1 MRSSPSDP
9 GPSDPGPSDP
19 GPSDAI
25 VVNDGGPS
33 DLGAPA
39 AVAALPVTI
48 ESVRSDP
55 DFAPDALDIRQR
67 SPLKRLLPQTMF
79 GRSLLL
85 IVLPLVLLQI
95 IATWVFYA
103 RHWETVSR
111 RFSTG
116 VAGDIGMLIEAMR
129 FADTELELTRLLEN
143 ASGLTGI
150 NFSIARGATLP
161 QPLTAGGSLFEDQLD
176 IALRERV
183 ARPYQIDAVSDPRDI
198 RIHVQ
203 LPESVLAADVP
214 RKRLYTSTTYIF
226 ILWMIGSSLVLVSVA
241 AVFLRNQVRSLRRLA
256 AAAEGFGKGRPVAF
270 SKIEGALEVRQAA
283 AAFMQMRDRIQRQIR
298 QRTEMLAGVSHD
310 LRTPLTRMKLA
321 LELMDGG
328 PAAAGLKSDVAEME
342 RLVNLY
348 LDFARGE
355 GTETPALTDI
365 ALLLEDLAAAARREG
380 APLVLDQPG
389 GPLLPAGL
397 VLLVR
402 PNALRRCLANLIAN
416 ARRYGRHVWLSSMA
430 LEDGVDILIDDDG
443 PGIPAAERDRV
454 FQPFIRLDTS
464 RNPSTGGI
472 GLGLTIARDVAR
484 SHGGDVRLET
494 SPHGGLRA
502 RVHLPR

>member
-1 MRSSPSDP
+1 MTPDMAPLAVGDP
-9 GPSDPGPSDP
+9 
-19 GPSDAI
+19 
-25 VVNDGGPS
+25 
-33 DLGAPA
+33 
-39 AVAALPVTI
+39 
-48 ESVRSDP
+48 P
-55 DFAPDALDIRQR
+55 DFAPDALDIRQH
-67 SPLKRLLPQTMF
+67 SQFKRLLPQTMF

-85 IVLPLVLLQI
+85 IVLPLVLVQI

-111 RFSTG
+111 RLSTG

-161 QPLTAGGSLFEDQLD
+161 QALTAGGSLFEDQLD
-176 IALRERV
+176 IAMRERV

-226 ILWMIGSSLVLVSVA
+226 ILWMVGSSLVLVSVA
-241 AVFLRNQVRSLRRLA
+241 ALFLRNQVRSLRRLA

-321 LELMDGG
+321 IELMEED

-365 ALLLEDLAAAARREG
+365 AVLLDDLAAATRREG
-380 APLVLDQPG
+380 TPLALDQP
-389 GPLLPAGL
+389 AGL
-397 VLLVR
+397 SDGVVLLVR

-416 ARRYGRHVWLSSMA
+416 ARRHGQHVWLSSVPV
-430 LEDGVDILIDDDG
+430 EDGIDILVDDDG
-443 PGIPAAERDRV
+443 PGIPMAERDRV
-454 FQPFIRLDTS
+454 FQPFVRLDAS
-464 RNPSTGGI
+464 RNPSTGGV